1 MSIKWRRRVDTLLF
15 LCGFPIAAIAMHIH
29 TDFDAGNL
37 EWWRYLGERLALYHE
52 IEKPYLWYFLAAP
65 LTGVMLAL
73 AGRVSWGFTSY
84 GDARYASRWQIGK
97 FGLRDA
103 RGVVLGAASGGQ
115 LITAKPRHI
124 MVSAGT
130 QSGKTQ
136 GIVIPTLLT
145 YPGACVVIDAKGEL
159 WEETATARSKFSDV
173 YRLEW
178 TSRNT
183 ARYNPISIGLMPDDD
198 AEIER
203 QVYETATLLV
213 PHLTSKDGSYFDNDA
228 VGLLNA
234 LLAWEVFDART
245 TGREAYLTNVV
256 HWLSEFDED
265 IEAAAKAAKI
275 SPLVAKLVE
284 AKDLARERGYPRNV
298 VGGLTEYAELAM
310 GSARTFAGVVG
321 TFRAALQSYR
331 SGAVEYA
338 LSGSDFTP
346 LSLVDGKR
354 PGTVYIVTAAKDRE
368 FVSSMTTALI
378 SNIIF
383 TLISRSKADARAH
396 HQMLLLL
403 EEFTSLKRTE
413 AVPEVYDRGAG
424 MGVHVMTVIQAF
436 SQIQEKYGR
445 EALDTFLQNTDY
457 IAAFAQGDKNSREML
472 AEMVGKETRMR
483 HSRSEGG
490 RGDSFS
496 ENLEGVPLI
505 LPQDWGSLKLG
516 EHRVLVKRHHNRPI
530 KARTAFAFNNRRY
543 KHLLGGTPLP
553 PVRPEG
559 AGNG

>member
-1 MSIKWRRRVDTLLF
+1 MSIKWRRRVDTFLF
-15 LCGFPIAAIAMHIH
+15 LIGIIITFVGMHVQ
-29 TDFDAGNL
+29 TDFDGRSL

-52 IEKPYLWYFLAAP
+52 IEPPYLWYILAAP
-65 LTGVMLAL
+65 LVGVVLAM

-84 GDARYASRWQIGK
+84 GDARYASRWQIRN
-97 FGLRDA
+97 FGLRDP
-103 RGVVLGAASGGQ
+103 RGVVLGAALGLQ
-115 LITAKPRHI
+115 LITSKPRHI

-136 GIVIPTLLT
+136 ALVIPTLLS

-159 WEETATARSKFSDV
+159 WEETAKARSKFSDV

-178 TSRNT
+178 TSRDT
-183 ARYNPISIGLMPDDD
+183 ARYNPISLGLMPEHEAD
-198 AEIER
+198 IER
-203 QVYETATLLV
+203 QIYETATLLV
-213 PHLTSKDGSYFDNDA
+213 PHLAGKEGSYFDKDA
-228 VGLLNA
+228 VALLNA
-234 LLAWEVFDART
+234 LLLWEVFDART
-245 TGREAYLTNVV
+245 SGREAYLTNVV
-256 HWLSEFDED
+256 HWLSDFDPE
-265 IEAAAKAAKI
+265 IEEAAKEMKT
-275 SPLVAKLVE
+275 SPLVAKLIE
-284 AKDLARERGYPRNV
+284 AKDLARERNYPRNV
-298 VGGLTEYAELAM
+298 VGGLTEFAELAM
-310 GSARTFAGVVG
+310 TSGRTFAGVVG
-321 TFRAALQSYR
+321 TFRAALQSYK
-331 SGAVEYA
+331 SGAVEFS

-346 LSLVDGKR
+346 LSLVDGRR
-354 PGTVYIVTAAKDRE
+354 PGTVYIVTAARDRE
-368 FVSSMTTALI
+368 FVSAMTTALI

-383 TLISRSKADARAH
+383 TLISRSKADAQSH

-413 AVPEVYDRGAG
+413 AVPEAYDRGAG

-472 AEMVGKETRMR
+472 ADMVGKETRMR
-483 HSRSEGG
+483 YSRSDGG

-530 KARTAFAFNNRRY
+530 KARSEFAYQDRRY
-543 KHLLGGTPLP
+543 KNLLGQRPLP
-553 PVRPEG
+553 PVRPEEG
-559 AGNG
+559 EK